1 VNVHYRLLHRW
12 CLLVGL
18 LVAAL
23 VGLCGQAVP
32 QTPAPA
38 TSPSAPPRP
47 AEPSQPAAAA
57 AGEPVA
63 APPAVLPKNLADA
76 VARLNTSLDTAE
88 KALQHLNN
96 VEEDLG
102 SLRIKVEDIL
112 SDASQTAENLRP
124 ELVVVRTQIEK
135 LGPPPA
141 KDGPAEAPA
150 IAAERARLTALAALL
165 DGAIKSTELTWVR
178 ARQLIER
185 ITVMR
190 HAIFTKNLME
200 RLPSPL
206 LPGLWRDLYNEA
218 PGVAHRFNYQAEDWL
233 RWAEFKR
240 LQLSLLF
247 VAVMLLFFVLW
258 RLASRLTRHR
268 VIGEDAPPPSFFE
281 RAKSV
286 AWVAPLRALAAV
298 AAATLFYGG
307 LDGLGLLYPPWVRAA
322 AAVLKAIVIFVAVSA
337 LITGVLAPREPNWR
351 LVALADASALRIARL
366 LKGIGAVYAIDVA
379 LTEISRAFFVPLTLS
394 VVQSFVSSTAFA
406 GLLIGVLLT
415 PFAPQDAAPGQ
426 VSRHYPR
433 LLKLPLWGIALGI
446 IATALFGYVALARF
460 LAQQLVLTGIV
471 VVVGWLAY
479 LAIRAVTRAPPQ
491 RGFPVGEILE
501 SRFGLDGPRRTQLA
515 RLTEL
520 ALTLAVV
527 IAAIPLLM
535 LQWGFSGADI
545 RDWFTSILFGIEVG
559 QFRISL
565 ARILLGI
572 VLFIALLFATRLFQR
587 WLREKALL
595 QTRMDPGIVNS
606 IDTVVGYACIAM
618 AALLAISYAGF
629 DITNLAIVAGALSV
643 GIGFG
648 LQSIVNN
655 FVSGLILLIERP
667 IKVGDRIVVG
677 DQQGLV
683 RRISVRATEIETF
696 DRASLIVPNSEL
708 ITGRVLNWT
717 HRDSLVAVSVRV
729 GVSYAS
735 DPEQVIGI
743 LRQCAEAHP
752 DVLKFPEPGA
762 VFEDFADSALIFSL
776 RVSLPDVGKAVAV
789 QSALRTAIFKALR
802 AADIE
807 IPFNQMDV
815 NLRGLDGKVRRS
827 LTRLTAGELG
837 SESRSAPHVEVQDQ
851 GVAHDH
857 LSGQER
863 GNGKRLSGGG
873 D

>member
-1 VNVHYRLLHRW
+1 MQDRRLHDW
-12 CLLVGL
+12 CLLAGL
-18 LVAAL
+18 LVAACC
-23 VGLCGQAVP
+23 GLCSPALP
-32 QTPAPA
+32 QTAPPSAAAPA
-38 TSPSAPPRP
+38 QPAVRP
-47 AEPSQPAAAA
+47 AETT
-57 AGEPVA
+57 
-63 APPAVLPKNLADA
+63 APPAPTTAAEQAALPKNLADA
-76 VARLNTSLDTAE
+76 LARLTSSLDGAE

-102 SLRIKVEDIL
+102 TLRVNVEDIL
-112 SDASQTAENLRP
+112 ADASQTADLLRP
-124 ELVVVRTQIEK
+124 ELALVRTQIEK

-141 KDGPAEAPA
+141 KDGPTESPA
-150 IAAERARLTALAALL
+150 IAAERARLTALASLL
-165 DGAIKSTELTWVR
+165 DGAVKSTELTWVR

-206 LPGLWRDLYNEA
+206 LPGLWRDLINET
-218 PGVAHRFNYQAEDWL
+218 PGVVHRFNYLAGDWL
-233 RWAEFKR
+233 RWAEQKR

-247 VAVMLLFFVLW
+247 VAVILLFIVLW
-258 RLASRLTRHR
+258 RLTLRLTDRR
-268 VIGEDAPPPSFFE
+268 AIGPDAPAPSFFE
-281 RAKSV
+281 RAKAV
-286 AWVAPLRALAAV
+286 AWVAPLRALATV
-298 AAATLFYGG
+298 AAALLLYGG
-307 LDGLGLLYPPWVRAA
+307 LDALGLLYPPWVRAA
-322 AAVLKAIVIFVAVSA
+322 AATLKAVVVFSAVSA
-337 LITGVLAPREPNWR
+337 LITGVLAPSEPQWR
-351 LVALADASALRIARL
+351 LVALADASALRIAGL
-366 LKGIGAVYAIDVA
+366 LKGIAAVYAIDVA
-379 LTEISRAFFVPLTLS
+379 LTEMSRAFFVPLTLS
-394 VVQSFVSSTAFA
+394 VVQSFASSTAFA
-406 GLLIGVLLT
+406 ALLIGVLLT
-415 PFAPQDAAPGQ
+415 PFAPQAGAPLAE

-433 LLKLPLWGIALGI
+433 LLKLPLWAIAIGI
-446 IATALFGYVALARF
+446 IATALCGYVALARF

-479 LAIRAVTRAPPQ
+479 LAIRAITREPPQ
-491 RGFPVGEILE
+491 RSFPVGEILE
-501 SRFGLDGPRRTQLA
+501 SRFGLDGPRRNQLA

-520 ALTLAVV
+520 ALTLAVA

-545 RDWFTSILFGIEVG
+545 RDWFTSILFGMEVG

-572 VLFIALLFATRLFQR
+572 ILFIALLFATRLFQR
-587 WLREKALL
+587 WLREKALQ

-606 IDTVVGYACIAM
+606 IDTVVGYACIAF

-735 DPEQVIGI
+735 DPDQVIGI
-743 LRQCAEAHP
+743 LLKCAEENP
-752 DVLKFPEPGA
+752 DVLRFPEPSA
-762 VFEDFADSALIFSL
+762 VLENFADSSLAFHL
-776 RVSLPDVGKAVAV
+776 RVSVPDIGKAVAV
-789 QSALRTAIFKALR
+789 QSALRIAIFKALR
-802 AADIE
+802 AAEIE
-807 IPFNQMDV
+807 IPFNQIDV
-815 NLRGLDGKVRRS
+815 NLRDLDGVKRYLSQLAEQQPTGKDGRQAAQA
-827 LTRLTAGELG
+827 TAT
-837 SESRSAPHVEVQDQ
+837 D
-851 GVAHDH
+851 
-857 LSGQER
+857 R
-863 GNGKRLSGGG
+863 GNGKRVTSTG